1 MESMFVRVNGMR
13 LGVVIQGG
21 DKPRPYPTRLRKT
34 FRSRVGAGLVPA
46 LDTSSTLVML
56 HGFTGSAAGWG
67 RHLEALAA
75 CGLRVIAFDL
85 PGHGQSDAP
94 ADPRRYA
101 MEYCQEDILTA
112 LRELG
117 VSQGQAVLLGY
128 SMGGRIA
135 LYTAFSGFFR
145 ALVLESAS
153 PGLDDP
159 IEREKRR
166 RDDEEL
172 AASIERD
179 GVAAFV
185 ARWEKLPL
193 FASQNALPREVREA
207 LHRQRLDNRAS
218 GLAQSLRGAGTGV
231 QPSLF
236 PRLPLLNIPV
246 LLMAG
251 ELDTKFAAIARS
263 MALALPQAQLRIVP
277 GAGHA
282 VHLERPEEFVS
293 LVGDFM
299 NHLAPASSA
308 GHSSIT
314 DKHENRRNI

>member
-1 MESMFVRVNGMR
+1 MEREFVQVNGIR
-13 LGVVIQGG
+13 PGVVCEG
-21 DKPRPYPTRLRKT
+21 D
-34 FRSRVGAGLVPA
+34 GPA
-46 LDTSSTLVML
+46 LVML
-56 HGFTGSAAGWG
+56 HGFTGSAAAWG
-67 RHLEALAA
+67 RHLDALAA

-94 ADPRRYA
+94 TDARRYA
-101 MEYCQEDILTA
+101 MERCQQDILDA

-117 VSQGQAVLLGY
+117 VSEGQAVLLGY

-135 LYTAFSGFFR
+135 LYSAFSGFFR

-166 RDDEEL
+166 NDDEEL

-179 GVAAFV
+179 GVEAFV

-193 FASQNALPREVREA
+193 FDSQHALSPEVREA
-207 LHRQRLDNRAS
+207 LRIQRLDNRAR

-236 PRLPLLNIPV
+236 PRLPQLRIPV
-246 LLMAG
+246 LLIAG
-251 ELDTKFAAIARS
+251 ELDTKFTAIARS
-263 MALALPQAQLRIVP
+263 MALALPQARLRIVH

-282 VHLERPEEFVS
+282 VHLERPQEFDT
-293 LVGDFM
+293 LVGDFII
-299 NHLAPASSA
+299 HLTPASSA
-308 GHSSIT
+308 RHSSIT
-314 DKHENRRNI
+314 NEYENRRNT